1 MQCVICDD
9 AVAVT
14 KIELVI
20 GQKIPVC
27 ISCFARIAEKWENE
41 KRENRK
47 IKSLKR

>member
-1 MQCVICDD
+1 MQCVICDN

-14 KIELVI
+14 RMELVS
-20 GQKIPVC
+20 GQKVPVC
-27 ISCFARIAEKWENE
+27 ITYFARIAEKSSYE